1 LKDRAIVSIIDGK
14 DYWREINIETM
25 KRNEEIEKKKK
36 EEEEG
41 VFWRYLSRARSVI
54 P

>member
-1 LKDRAIVSIIDGK
+1 LEKITRENSIL
-14 DYWREINIETM
+14 REMM
-25 KRNEEIEKKKK
+25 KQKEENLRRGKKKK
-36 EEEEG
+36 KEEEG